1 MKAVDLVTI
10 ERFIPIFKE
19 GVPANAIEVARVKGS
34 DGESIQY
41 DIVVGK
47 GLHEIGG
54 KGIYI
59 QPDYTIPLN
68 ELFLEYHAPFGE
80 PKNSRLGKKGRVRA
94 IKFNLSFEGS
104 TERIY
109 SNGILLPWSNFI
121 DWLNVELDK
130 EDSKIRTMEFPMNEA
145 MYTHLSTDVDVMRT
159 NFLYDI
165 NFNHPEFP
173 YQELLGVEKYV
184 ADDNLEGSQ
193 PKGMTEREFPSFLYK
208 TDEETI
214 QNHRKAVDRCHKDGE
229 VLSFTQKRD
238 GSSITEYT
246 RINPIADIL
255 LAAEDVE
262 EFGICSRKWE
272 KKLDQQYVAGYKDGE
287 VVLHKYFHPELKI
300 RGWMNDQSRD
310 FYTEAEAAEKFE
322 PVMEVQKDA
331 WVDTDRKFGYLEK
344 LMAFCKEKE
353 LQLCM
358 RGELI
363 GAGNK
368 GSGNKLNSDART
380 EAHVV
385 WFGVDDLSQGFAKR
399 IHYGQEHNLETI
411 CTELGFE
418 YTKEL
423 FSGVFSYDEIIAKA
437 HEYFKKVKDETGIIV
452 EGVVCRTKY
461 SNNLSV
467 KILNMEYDSK
477 A

>member
-1 MKAVDLVTI
+1 MKAVDIVTI

-54 KGIYI
+54 NGIYI

-68 ELFLEYHAPFGE
+68 ELFLEYHAPNGE

-104 TERIY
+104 TEPIY
-109 SNGILLPWSNFI
+109 SNGILLPWSDFME
-121 DWLNVELDK
+121 WFAEEMAK
-130 EDSKIRTMEFPMNEA
+130 EDTPLKQLDIPVGMSADTGVF
-145 MYTHLSTDVDVMRT
+145 VDFYR
-159 NFLYDI
+159 
-165 NFNHPEFP
+165 EGFP
-173 YQELLGVEKYV
+173 YQEVLGVEKYV

-193 PKGMTEREFPSFLYK
+193 PSGMVERDFPSFLYK

-214 QNHRKAVDRCHKDGE
+214 QNKRSQVDRCHENGE

-238 GSSITEYT
+238 GSSMTEYF
-246 RINPIADIL
+246 RINPIADTL
-255 LAAEDVE
+255 MAADDVE
-262 EFGICSRKWE
+262 EFGICSRKFE
-272 KKLDQQYVAGYKDGE
+272 KKLDQRYVAGYKDGE
-287 VVLHKYFHPELKI
+287 VTLHKYFHPELKI

-322 PVMEVQKDA
+322 PVMEIQKDA
-331 WVDTDRKFGYLEK
+331 WIDTDKKFGYLEK
-344 LMAFCKEKE
+344 LIAFCKEKSM
-353 LQLCM
+353 QLCM

-385 WFGVDDLSQGFAKR
+385 WFGVDDLSQGFSRR
-399 IHYGQEHNLETI
+399 IHYGMKYNLKTI
-411 CTELGFE
+411 CEELDFE

-423 FSGVFSYDEIIAKA
+423 FSGVFTYDEIIAKA
-437 HEYFKKVKDETGIIV
+437 HEYFKHMKDTYGIIV
-452 EGVVCRTKY
+452 EGVVIRTKY

-467 KILNMEYDSK
+467 KYINQEYDAKS
-477 A
+477 

>member
-47 GLHEIGG
+47 GLHKIGG
-54 KGIYI
+54 NGIYI

-104 TERIY
+104 TEPIY
-109 SNGILLPWSNFI
+109 SNGILLPWSEFEKWFTIEWNKQPA
-121 DWLNVELDK
+121 EG
-130 EDSKIRTMEFPMNEA
+130 SKIP
-145 MYTHLSTDVDVMRT
+145 
-159 NFLYDI
+159 DI
-165 NFNHPEFP
+165 KVTSFDDPEFP
-173 YQELLGVEKYV
+173 YQEVLGVEKYV

-214 QNHRKAVDRCHKDGE
+214 QNHRKAVDRCYADEE

-238 GSSITEYT
+238 GSSITEYF
-246 RINPIADIL
+246 RLNP
-255 LAAEDVE
+255 LAESAPTVEDE
-262 EFGICSRKWE
+262 QEFGICSRKWE

-287 VVLHKYFHPELKI
+287 VTLHKYFHPELKI

-322 PVMEVQKDA
+322 PVMEMQKDA
-331 WVDTDRKFGYLEK
+331 WVDTDRKFGYLAS
-344 LMAFCKEKE
+344 LIAFCKQNER
-353 LQLCM
+353 QLCM

-380 EAHVV
+380 DAHVV
-385 WFGVDDLSQGFAKR
+385 WFGVDDLSQGFSRR

-411 CTELGFE
+411 CEELGFE

-437 HEYFKKVKDETGIIV
+437 HEYFKYMKDTYGVIV
-452 EGVVCRTKY
+452 EGVVVRTKY
-461 SNNLSV
+461 SNNLSI
-467 KILNMEYDSK
+467 KYINPEYDAKS
-477 A
+477 

>member
-47 GLHEIGG
+47 GLHQIGG
-54 KGIYI
+54 RGIYI

-104 TERIY
+104 TEPIY
-109 SNGILLPWSNFI
+109 SNGILLPWSEFEKWFTIEWNKQPA
-121 DWLNVELDK
+121 EG
-130 EDSKIRTMEFPMNEA
+130 SKIP
-145 MYTHLSTDVDVMRT
+145 
-159 NFLYDI
+159 DI
-165 NFNHPEFP
+165 KVTSFDDPEFP
-173 YQELLGVEKYV
+173 YQEVLGVEKYV

-193 PKGMTEREFPSFLYK
+193 PQGMTEREFPSFLYK

-214 QNHRKAVDRCHKDGE
+214 QNKRSHVDRCHKDGE

-238 GSSITEYT
+238 GSSITEYF
-246 RINPIADIL
+246 RINPLAINPLDDPALRADTT
-255 LAAEDVE
+255 E

-300 RGWMNDQSRD
+300 RGWMNDHSRD

-331 WVDTDRKFGYLEK
+331 WIDTDRKFGYLEK

-353 LQLCM
+353 IQLCM

-385 WFGVDDLSQGFAKR
+385 WFGVDDLSQGFSRR
-399 IHYGQEHNLETI
+399 IHYGHEHNLETI
-411 CTELGFE
+411 CEELGFE

-452 EGVVCRTKY
+452 EGVVIRTKY

-467 KILNMEYDSK
+467 KYINPEYDAKS
-477 A
+477 